1 MLRPDTRYITVRY
14 SCSRFL
20 SPWFAGAEAW
30 RWATTKVGGPPMF
43 HVGSIWLMS
52 DIWVICKGCRCN
64 STSDIGFNWLLVP
77 GFGAKSFPNSWKKIG
92 TTRPI
97 VRHETR
103 LKLWPD
109 MLPPSWEWHLISG
122 AFCLVS
128 SIQQH
133 PAASSGFGALEFRLG
148 QEQYKDQGHFL
159 QQSFPNLAL
168 PELERW
174 AEWWIHKPW
183 FFLGDIAV
191 GYSNYPLVN

>member
-133 PAASSGFGALEFRLG
+133 PAASGLSNSG
-148 QEQYKDQGHFL
+148 
-159 QQSFPNLAL
+159 
-168 PELERW
+168 W
-174 AEWWIHKPW
+174 ARSSTKTRDTFCSRASQTWHCPSWRDGLNGGSTNHD
-183 FFLGDIAV
+183 FFWGI
-191 GYSNYPLVN
+191 

>member
-20 SPWFAGAEAW
+20 PPWFAGAEAW
-30 RWATTKVGGPPMF
+30 RWATTKVGGPPMC

-103 LKLWPD
+103 LKLWSD
-109 MLPPSWEWHLISG
+109 MLPTSWECSDLWCFLLG
-122 AFCLVS
+122 FK
-128 SIQQH
+128 H
-133 PAASSGFGALEFRLG
+133 PAASSSI
-148 QEQYKDQGHFL
+148 
-159 QQSFPNLAL
+159 QQLASGL
-168 PELERW
+168 SNSGW
-174 AEWWIHKPW
+174 ARSSTKTRDTFCSRASQTWHCPSWRDGLWWIHKP
-183 FFLGDIAV
+183 FISG
-191 GYSNYPLVN
+191 GYSCRL

>member
-14 SCSRFL
+14 SCSRFW

-97 VRHETR
+97 VRHET
-103 LKLWPD
+103 LKIVIRYVANVLRMFWFVV
-109 MLPPSWEWHLISG
+109 LSAWFQAS
-122 AFCLVS
+122 S
-128 SIQQH
+128 SIQQL
-133 PAASSGFGALEFRLG
+133 ASGLSNSGWARSSTKTRDTFCSRAS
-148 QEQYKDQGHFL
+148 
-159 QQSFPNLAL
+159 QSWHCPSWRDGL
-168 PELERW
+168 
-174 AEWWIHKPW
+174 WWIHKP
-183 FFLGDIAV
+183 FISG
-191 GYSNYPLVN
+191 GYSCRL